1 VPAAFRGGIM
11 IMRRVFK
18 EPTKLSLLG
27 ATFLAF
33 FEILNS
39 AGYSDN
45 VAFKAGLI
53 DQTTPGKEKLVIPEG
68 LSSDIWGGMQ
78 IGLLDYAIVLFLAY
92 TSMALWA
99 HRPRDYLS
107 QKRSQKIVAIKSIG
121 WIRAGFLSLL
131 VGLLSTA
138 NKNGYFA
145 DLVFNVTGEKTEGAL
160 GRIDGSWGFQPM
172 EWGFLD
178 YLELILL
185 YSLFIFAIWKGTEV
199 DKAKL
204 NPIPDNRNFIERI
217 WGGIKDA
224 ERDQR
229 TEIEVGA
236 SKANTAF
243 TSLVNLLGAAV
254 SLNVAASS
262 LDEGNVKSA
271 FNKWK
276 NLTHSKGKQHKH
288 WGGLSESLDQAGNF
302 AKEEEE

>member
-1 VPAAFRGGIM
+1 M

-27 ATFLAF
+27 ATFLAI

-45 VAFKAGLI
+45 VALKAGLI
-53 DQTTPGKEKLVIPEG
+53 DNTTPGKEKIVIPEG

-107 QKRSQKIVAIKSIG
+107 QKRSQKIVAIKSIR

-243 TSLVNLLGAAV
+243 TSLVNMLGAAV